1 MKRNQEYFLPVTS
14 GRTEMA
20 VSKNT
25 MLEAFLN
32 SVKEKAKAAG
42 YSQYTVGMEILA
54 KETYNLNKSVDD
66 AIKLIRE
73 HISIDDCKCFAPNA
87 FAPNCRSS
95 LDNPKEPDSPVDI
108 DPGAALFEAYV
119 TAKQNLTEK
128 LKTVLQILVA
138 CDALEVEQGDKN
150 YIADYIGKNTKDIA
164 SYQWRYCAGHEKIYC
179 QHTYR
184 PQGATSFTS
193 TMIKVPVKYL
203 GMSDEEIWADNENN
217 AIKALEEKK
226 ASYERKRSEILKPI
240 DEKIS
245 GVDKQIKMLKAHQ
258 IVGKN
263 GERE

>member
-1 MKRNQEYFLPVTS
+1 
-14 GRTEMA
+14 MA
-20 VSKNT
+20 VTKDT

-32 SVKEKAKAAG
+32 SVKEKVKAVG
-42 YSQYTVGMEILA
+42 YSQYTVGMELLA
-54 KETYNLNKSVDD
+54 KEVFNLNKSVDD
-66 AIKLIRE
+66 AVALIRE
-73 HISIDDCKCFAPNA
+73 YISVDDSKCIAPNA
-87 FAPNCRSS
+87 FAPHCRPS
-95 LDNPKEPDSPVDI
+95 LDIPTEPDPTV